1 MYVTIIFG
9 VFSLQYFFIQWL
21 YVNNFEIMLIGPEVK
36 QRSYEICF
44 YIQQTLY
51 IVHNL
56 YQISISFAIC
66 SKYDKNL

>member
-66 SKYDKNL
+66 SKYANL